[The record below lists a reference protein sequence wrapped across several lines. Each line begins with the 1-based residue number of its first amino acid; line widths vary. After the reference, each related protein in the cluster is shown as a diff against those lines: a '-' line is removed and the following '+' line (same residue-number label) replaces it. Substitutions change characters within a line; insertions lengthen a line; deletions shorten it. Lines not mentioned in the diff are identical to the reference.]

1 MAASCPWRSPSAG
14 ARSVLGR
21 RDALLFV
28 VASGLGSFGLGVA
41 AFYLNFVYRALSFDE
56 IAIGALAA
64 AQAIGGVAAAW
75 PAARLAR
82 SYSRRAAILLGGVVT
97 GAGIVGILVFD
108 PLPLQLASAALL
120 GGGGIV
126 VYSSGSALLAD
137 ATASG
142 DRPRRF
148 GQQIAVGTIAAF
160 LSAYIAGQLAEPI
173 AAAIGSAPSALL
185 VVRVL
190 VGLGGIVAAASA
202 LPILLVRA
210 APVPRGTLE
219 APLRRGLLLR
229 FGVIEAIFGF
239 GAGSFLPFVNLFFAD
254 RFGLSFGQI
263 GLAMGA
269 IAVGGSLGALLHGI
283 HVAPRMGQLRSVVVV
298 QLLSVPFALL
308 ATALPLA
315 LVATGALT
323 IRAGLMYGSSS
334 TYRAFELSSFR
345 PAERAGVSALLAI
358 AWSAPAA
365 IGSVTSGAVRTA
377 LGDAGWTAN
386 IITLAVAYVAA
397 AFLTLV
403 FFAAHEPSGDVVP
416 DADAAAGPHSAS

>member
-1 MAASCPWRSPSAG
+1 M
-14 ARSVLGR
+14 
-21 RDALLFV
+21 
-28 VASGLGSFGLGVA
+28 ASGLGSFGLGVA

-97 GAGIVGILVFD
+97 AAGIVGILVFD
-108 PLPLQLASAALL
+108 PLLLQLASAALI

-173 AAAIGSAPSALL
+173 AAAVGSAPGALL

-210 APVPRGTLE
+210 VPVPRASLE

-254 RFGLSFGQI
+254 RFGMSFGEI
-263 GLAMGA
+263 GLALGA

-283 HVAPRMGQLRSVVVV
+283 HLAPRMGQLRSVVIV

-308 ATALPLA
+308 ASAVPLA

-386 IITLAVAYVAA
+386 IVTLAVAYVAA
-397 AFLTLV
+397 ASLTLV
-403 FFAAHEPSGDVVP
+403 FFAAHEPSGDVAR
-416 DADAAAGPHSAS
+416 DADAAAGPHSVS